1 MNWRFINTGHRRGKF
16 NMEYDE
22 FLASR
27 LIEGVGFPTVRV
39 YGWNPPSISLGYNQR
54 EDDIDLKLCEN
65 EGIDIVRRPTG
76 GRAILHWNELTYSVV
91 MNADEMSVAA
101 IYEKI
106 SRALVAGIRSLGIDV
121 ELEKSQP
128 NFQSLY
134 KDAASIPCFS
144 SSARY
149 EIQYHGRKLVGSA
162 QRRYSQAG
170 GKEVVLQ
177 HGSILLGP
185 EHKWLMDFLSEKN
198 PEIITVIKNTIEE
211 KTTDINTILGKEVPF
226 DKIAASIKKGFEE
239 EWNIMFVPD
248 IYNSKLEFETE
259 RYNSSEV

>member
-1 MNWRFINTGHRRGKF
+1 MNWRFINTGFRRGKF

-27 LIEGVGFPTVRV
+27 LIEGVGFPTLRV
-39 YGWNPPSISLGYNQR
+39 YGWNPPAISLGYNQR
-54 EDDIDLKLCEN
+54 EEDIDIKLCEN
-65 EGIDIVRRPTG
+65 EGIDVVRRPTG
-76 GRAILHWNELTYSVV
+76 GRAILHWNELTYSVT
-91 MNADEMSVAA
+91 MYADEISVAA

-106 SRALVAGIRSLGIDV
+106 SRALVAGIRSLGIDA

-149 EIQYHGRKLVGSA
+149 EIQYHGKKLVGSA
-162 QRRYSQAG
+162 QRRYTQTG

-185 EHKWLMDFLSEKN
+185 EHKWLVDFLSEKN
-198 PEIITVIKNTIEE
+198 PEIVTTMKKSLEE
-211 KTTDINTILGKEVPF
+211 KTTDIKTILGKEISF
-226 DKIAASIKKGFEE
+226 DETAAAIKDGFEK
-239 EWNIMFVPD
+239 EWNIRFVSDPA
-248 IYNSKLEFETE
+248 YHKFE
-259 RYNSSEV
+259 SV